1 MDIIYDGKIG
11 ETGRSD
17 LKIIFKEVFKVVFKY
32 LDPIKTRMSR
42 DVSIL

>member
-11 ETGRSD
+11 ER
-17 LKIIFKEVFKVVFKY
+17 IIFKGVFNVVFKD

-42 DVSIL
+42 DVSTL